1 MSRLFVPVRDALN
14 VVCVVD
20 CAGEGAGLDEMSPSG
35 RRSVPTSEAGPG
47 SQGRPDRVERSEL
60 RSGVLDGQEQRSYQG
75 DHARARL
82 RDACKNR
89 WTERRAPDQL
99 PTVGRVGCAPA
110 TSRESPAGWATGP
123 GFSPT
128 IMPGEPHFRRHE
140 SVLPSFRNAGEQQSH
155 EADATPCRRPV
166 RVSEQS
172 QSRRSRLVRS
182 GCGPRRQAP
191 CGRA

>member
-1 MSRLFVPVRDALN
+1 MVVSRLFVPVREALN

-20 CAGEGAGLDEMSPSG
+20 CAGEGAGLDELSPSG
-35 RRSVPTSEAGPG
+35 RRSVPTSEAAPG
-47 SQGRPDRVERSEL
+47 SQGRAERSEP

-89 WTERRAPDQL
+89 WTERRAPDQQT
-99 PTVGRVGCAPA
+99 TVGRVGCAPA

-128 IMPGEPHFRRHE
+128 IMPGESKKLASSARTRPRRLPADIFCRSFTKRCSDRG
-140 SVLPSFRNAGEQQSH
+140 SVPLG
-155 EADATPCRRPV
+155 DAVAVQPAF
-166 RVSEQS
+166 
-172 QSRRSRLVRS
+172 S
-182 GCGPRRQAP
+182 GCPACRVQA
-191 CGRA
+191 